1 MTLTSIGY
9 GDIVPQNTA
18 ERYLCSLYMLVSGVI
33 WTYAIGSVAS
43 IATTLNPNGVLYH
56 NMMDSLNYF
65 MRERSLPAPMRI
77 TLREYFQNAR
87 RVHQVTDDSALLHRL
102 TPLLQGTVAL
112 AANKQ
117 WLDHVWYFRSLGDSR
132 DGREFIASIA
142 KMLVIRAY
150 VAHERLPI
158 GQLYVLRRGLVVKV
172 RPRTPACICAP
183 ADTPAHPHTRAHN
196 RRVLTPCPLVCILSL
211 SALCAVVALPRV
223 RQGVGGGH
231 GA

>member
-1 MTLTSIGY
+1 MPL
-9 GDIVPQNTA
+9 
-18 ERYLCSLYMLVSGVI
+18 RKLVEG
-33 WTYAIGSVAS
+33 
-43 IATTLNPNGVLYH
+43 
-56 NMMDSLNYF
+56 
-65 MRERSLPAPMRI
+65 PAAWC
-77 TLREYFQNAR
+77 LWSC
-87 RVHQVTDDSALLHRL
+87 TDDAGLFVKMQRPKRL
-102 TPLLQGTVAL
+102 KADDNEQLFEEGEMKIDDKNLGEGSLTTYKELCTVATELGQPELIYRFLNL
-112 AANKQ
+112 AGHQK
-117 WLDHVWYFRSLGDSR
+117 VWNSRRGAAFGSSTSLASLGDSR